1 MSTTPTNLSVPS
13 EKPQDLKFNAGKIDE
28 FVTSFVNTYIDRFGN
43 EHYTIE
49 GLRWLAQQAISQ
61 YGWIPVGTF
70 QDGATLTLPNQI
82 LKDTTDEEYYRWDGS
97 FLPSGKIVP
106 PGSTPSTA
114 GGVGVGAWLS
124 VGDSLLRTE
133 LTGEKG
139 FLLPGGQ
146 QERFYDLRAF
156 VEAGDP
162 VAPDYTQAFKR
173 AIASGNGR
181 VFVNVPVEFTEDLT
195 IPAKFRVDIGECGYL
210 YTNTA
215 KVRIE
220 GFINTIG
227 GNDPYRGYIHPF
239 GVDSSTVPGIYTMPV
254 TLMVPEDYPTVQ
266 DAVDVIPN
274 NYWQRIVISI
284 ADNYGN
290 TGAPEDVVVR
300 SKRGST
306 PLFPPGSSQQA
317 GIKIGSRSADP
328 SKVSLN
334 SIQVLNCGGTPYSPS
349 IERINFKGR
358 THSDENASIEFYGC
372 TSGGVLQCSFN
383 GAGVDKCIEAYNSII
398 SVDSADFGNNINKA
412 GLVTKHG
419 GVINYNATQLG
430 NLPISTGV
438 LKEYVALPIG
448 GVIIASDFSPVIGK
462 LAQSYA
468 DGVMSGF
475 AIEVAT
481 KSITGVTSPA
491 RLDTTH
497 FQTFFENWDRF
508 SNSTTAP
515 ADQLNYL
522 PEDGL
527 YFQAASTGRVS
538 HKIVRPKKL
547 NSVEEYQNYRAFA
560 IEISRSSS
568 SNGLLITG
576 GYESGNYVGFRL
588 INGELRGVVAIN
600 GSETYTTIATTL
612 NTLPLTV
619 KYSGKGKGMVQFFI
633 QGVYAGHIQEKKL
646 PSFDGVIF
654 HAILTGGNLTLHE
667 MNFISSM

>member
-1 MSTTPTNLSVPS
+1 MTDITANVVVSMPS
-13 EKPQDLKFNAGKIDE
+13 QLFTMARSFKAVANGKIYIGKIDTDPVNPE
-28 FVTSFVNTYIDRFGN
+28 NQIQVYVENEDGSHVPVLQPIIINAAGYPVYNGQIAKFVTVQGHSMAVYDAYGVQQFYYPNVLKYDPDQLRQ
-43 EHYTIE
+43 ELE
-49 GLRWLAQQAISQ
+49 G
-61 YGWIPVGTF
+61 
-70 QDGATLTLPNQI
+70 D
-82 LKDTTDEEYYRWDGS
+82 
-97 FLPSGKIVP
+97 
-106 PGSTPSTA
+106 
-114 GGVGVGAWLS
+114 
-124 VGDSLLRTE
+124 
-133 LTGEKG
+133 KG
-139 FLLPGGQ
+139 FLIPGGQ

-156 VEAGDP
+156 VEPGDP
-162 VAPDYTQAFKR
+162 AAPDYTQAFKR

-181 VFVNVPVEFTEDLT
+181 VFVNVPVKFTEDLT

-210 YTNTA
+210 YTDTA

-254 TLMVPEDYPTVQ
+254 TLMVPEDYPTIQ
-266 DAVDVIPN
+266 EAIEAIPN

-284 ADNYGN
+284 ASGTYD
-290 TGAPEDVVVR
+290 EDIVIR
-300 SKRGST
+300 SKRGCT
-306 PLFPPGSSQQA
+306 PLFPPSSGQQA
-317 GIKIGSRSADP
+317 NIKIGSRTGIQSDVNVRSA
-328 SKVSLN
+328 
-334 SIQVLNCGGTPYSPS
+334 QVFNCGGTPYSPS
-349 IERINFKGR
+349 FEQINFTNR